1 MREEKNN
8 SIYITGVIVGIKWG
22 EECKSLTLAS
32 VHSSYEAASMS
43 QLEVT
48 LETFTWT
55 AHFLDGEMDVEG
67 DFPTCKWNTQV

>member
-8 SIYITGVIVGIKWG
+8 SIYLTGVIVGIKWG
-22 EECKSLTLAS
+22 EECKPLTLAS

-43 QLEVT
+43 QLEVA

-55 AHFLDGEMDVEG
+55 VHFLDGEMDVEG
-67 DFPTCKWNTQV
+67 GFPTYKWNTQV